1 MLFVSGL
8 SDKIFFVFN
17 FSDVRT
23 EEDALG
29 RVEVPKDAYFG
40 AFTARA
46 QQNFQISGITAPEE
60 FRKALG
66 YIKLAAAS
74 ANARLGELSEKEAQA
89 IIQAA
94 EEFSEGKFDHEF
106 SLDVFQAGA
115 GTSYNMNANEIIANR
130 ANEILGF
137 KKGEYSPVHPNDH
150 INKAQ
155 SSNDVIPTATRLAL
169 LFMNKFFVQELE
181 ALVESFF
188 KKSQEFSQIKKVG
201 RTHLQDAVPITLGQ
215 EFESYGQAL
224 KNCSEECKQA
234 FSELNKLG
242 IGATA
247 VGTGINAHQAFQ
259 KEVLKELSDLTGLPL
274 EGAPNLTTT
283 NNSMQVFTRLSA
295 ALRNLAIEMRRIMD
309 DLRLMS
315 SGPRAGFMELTLPDV
330 QPGSSIMPGKINPS
344 IPECMSMICAQA
356 IGADQ
361 TVACA
366 AQNGEFELNWNAPI
380 IMFNLTMAVRILG
393 NGFEMVREKCVSGV
407 KANEKRIREVYDGSL
422 AEATLLIP
430 EHGYKKVA
438 EMVREANENG
448 GGIV

>member
-1 MLFVSGL
+1 M
-8 SDKIFFVFN
+8 
-17 FSDVRT
+17 RT

-29 RVEVPKDAYFG
+29 QVEVPKDAYFG

-46 QQNFQISGITAPEE
+46 AQNFQISGMTAPEE

-66 YIKLAAAS
+66 YIKLAAAR
-74 ANARLGELSEKEAQA
+74 ANARLEGLPEKEA

-137 KKGEYSPVHPNDH
+137 KKGTYDPIHPNDH
-150 INKAQ
+150 VNKGQ

-169 LFMNKFFVQELE
+169 LFVNKFFVQELA
-181 ALVESFF
+181 ALVEAFN
-188 KKSQEFSQIKKVG
+188 KKSKEWNHIKKVG

-215 EFESYGQAL
+215 EFSSYGQAL
-224 KNCSEECKQA
+224 ENCLQECKQA
-234 FSELNKLG
+234 FSELKKLG

-247 VGTGINAHQAFQ
+247 VGTGINAHEDFQ
-259 KEVLKELSDLTGLPL
+259 EEVLKELSDLTGLEL
-274 EGAPNLTTT
+274 KAAPNLTTT
-283 NNSMQVFTRLSA
+283 NNSMQAFTRLSG

-315 SGPRAGFMELTLPDV
+315 SGPRAGLMEITLPNA

-344 IPECMSMICAQA
+344 IPECMSMICAQV

-366 AQNGEFELNWNAPI
+366 AQNGEFELNWNAPL

-393 NGFEMVREKCVSGV
+393 NGFEMVREKCIAGIR
-407 KANEKRIREVYDGSL
+407 ANEERIAELYDGSL

-438 EMVREANENG
+438 EMVKEANESG
-448 GGIV
+448 GGLGNV